1 MFTSNLYIITYIVLW
16 ALTFS
21 YYWKKKKVFG
31 AGNLIIASYLVYAI
45 LSFFLYNHPY
55 YQWNETD
62 NNLKLFPFIYLFL
75 AMLIFLQP
83 VLKYDETCNIQ
94 QPSPSLLNFLSYLF
108 IVFSILVSPFV
119 ISKLYDG
126 IFYMLVL
133 DSGAEELYAD
143 AHAGAISAQDN
154 SLFYILC
161 HGLFD
166 IFSDFGILM
175 FFMQASRAET
185 KRRLLVGVGFGVFL
199 GMVETLSIGLRT
211 QFVMKFLLIIAS
223 YFLFRHHLPTRINS
237 AFKKVGY
244 VLIAFVAFFLIT
256 INTSR
261 FSYKTYDSSYQL
273 LNYAG
278 MASLQ
283 FDKYC
288 LDAGGTRNGDR
299 TFNYFKKWL
308 RFKNVPDGLQGTRD
322 RYSYMKLDD
331 SKFSTYVGDFALD
344 FGPIGAALILCMS
357 SFAFSHLTR
366 RRGNRILFHQ
376 LILIF
381 FVMAVCVQG
390 GMYLFYYSMFRN
402 YYIVYYI
409 MFYFIFKVDY
419 DFRKKSLS
427 AK

>member
-1 MFTSNLYIITYIVLW
+1 M
-16 ALTFS
+16 TFR

-31 AGNLIIASYLVYAI
+31 AGNSIIASYLVYAI

-94 QPSPSLLNFLSYLF
+94 RPSPSLLTILSYLF
-108 IVFSILVSPFV
+108 IISSILVSPFV
-119 ISKLYDG
+119 ISKLSDG
-126 IFYMLVL
+126 IFYMLVS
-133 DSGAEELYAD
+133 DAGAEELYAD
-143 AHAGAISAQDN
+143 AHAGVISAQDN
-154 SLFYILC
+154 SLFYILS
-161 HGLFD
+161 HGIFD
-166 IFSDFGILM
+166 VFSDFGILM
-175 FFMQASRAET
+175 FFMQASKPET
-185 KRRLLVGVGFGVFL
+185 KKLLLVGIGFGIFI
-199 GMVETLSIGLRT
+199 GMVETLAIGLRT
-211 QFVMKFLLIIAS
+211 QFVMKFLLIFSS
-223 YFLFRHHLPTRINS
+223 YFLFRYHLPTRINS
-237 AFKKVGY
+237 AVRLLGY
-244 VLIAFVAFFLIT
+244 FLVSFVAFFVII
-256 INTSR
+256 INISR
-261 FSYKTYDSSYQL
+261 YSNRTYDSSYQL

-278 MASLQ
+278 MANLQ

-288 LDAGGTRNGDR
+288 LDAGGARNGDR

-308 RFKNVPDGLQGTRD
+308 RFDRVPNGLLGVREKYDT
-322 RYSYMKLDD
+322 MKLDD

-344 FGPIGAALILCMS
+344 FGPIGAALILCIS
-357 SFAFSHLTR
+357 SFAFSLLTQ
-366 RRGNRILFHQ
+366 RRGKRILFHQ

-402 YYIVYYI
+402 YYIVYLI
-409 MFYFIFKVDY
+409 MFYFIFKADY